1 MTMYGICSLLVM
13 SILQIKVRNYTRFMY
28 VNYIYINQNDFPF
41 GYTEQNYD
49 NVKWKNETIIQ
60 DDFFYYSIKNKS
72 YKIVNQIHN
81 KKEKQLDKKYNKKI
95 YY

>member
-60 DDFFYYSIKNKS
+60 DDFFYYSIK
-72 YKIVNQIHN
+72 KINHIKLLTKYIT
-81 KKEKQLDKKYNKKI
+81 KKKNN
-95 YY
+95 